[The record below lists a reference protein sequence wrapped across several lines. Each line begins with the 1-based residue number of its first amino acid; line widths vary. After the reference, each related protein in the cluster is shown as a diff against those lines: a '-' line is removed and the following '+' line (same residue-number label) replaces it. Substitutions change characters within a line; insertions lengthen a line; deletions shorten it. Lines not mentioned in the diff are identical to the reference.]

1 MFLVFI
7 NYILFKETCVVSS
20 RFSRKKTLQRRVAD
34 DREVEKSTE
43 TGGQLQ
49 IYNEEVNGIRKL

>member
-1 MFLVFI
+1 VAASLPKLLDA
-7 NYILFKETCVVSS
+7 NEILLKETRVEN
-20 RFSRKKTLQRRVAD
+20 KALQRRVAG